1 METRLDEYFTTNVGS
16 VGKAD
21 YTGLIGAYA
30 HGNEPAHHVAFWYN
44 LIGQNEKTD
53 KSILKRFCM
62 KCMGINP
69 IVLLAMTM
77 LDKLAPSAWFVLA
90 TLGIYPVDPTKDI
103 MYRHTPYVNEA
114 TLITHDGPRI
124 PITSADS
131 SLPLLA

>member
-1 METRLDEYFTTNVGS
+1 M
-16 VGKAD
+16 
-21 YTGLIGAYA
+21 IGAYA

-44 LIGQNEKTD
+44 LIGQSEKTD
-53 KSILKRFCM
+53 KYIKKILHEMYGDK
-62 KCMGINP
+62 P
-69 IVLLAMTM
+69 DSLAGNDDAGQT
-77 LDKLAPSAWFVLA
+77 SAWFILA